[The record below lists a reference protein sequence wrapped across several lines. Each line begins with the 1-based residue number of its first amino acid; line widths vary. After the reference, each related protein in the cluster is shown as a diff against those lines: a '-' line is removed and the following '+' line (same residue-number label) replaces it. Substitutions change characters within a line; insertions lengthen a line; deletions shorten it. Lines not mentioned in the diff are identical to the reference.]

1 MRITFD
7 QELLS
12 GNEGNLVRRR
22 LDEGGFKETA
32 PSEFE
37 GIGHGLMHAAKVP
50 CRAGSWICCVTHR
63 ELSIPN
69 AALVP
74 PSALFAGNDGD
85 SSCPP
90 LTTLVAGD
98 LLMREAG
105 DAESLCERIL
115 REWDWWLNL
124 RASSREMAVAWSTP
138 PETDLL
144 LLFNRLDAGY
154 LPESFDRPLAAGR
167 AVELIGHHPVTPLA
181 AVAAGI
187 ASRGTYPGD
196 PASLITR
203 RALTSPRFW
212 SQLTAAA

>member
-12 GNEGNLVRRR
+12 GREGDLVRRS
-22 LDEGGFKETA
+22 LHEGGFMETD
-32 PSEFE
+32 PWEFQRN
-37 GIGHGLMHAAKVP
+37 GRGVMHVLTVP
-50 CRAGSWICCVTHR
+50 CNVGSWICCVTHQQ
-63 ELSIPN
+63 LSIPD

-74 PSALFAGNDGD
+74 HSALFSGSQGD
-85 SSCPP
+85 SNCPP

-98 LLMREAG
+98 LLMKEPG
-105 DAESLCERIL
+105 DVESFCERIL
-115 REWDWWLNL
+115 RDWDWWLNV
-124 RASSREMAVAWSTP
+124 RASAREMAVAWSTP
-138 PETDLL
+138 PETDIL

-181 AVAAGI
+181 AGAAGI
-187 ASRGTYPGD
+187 GNRGSLYGD

-203 RALTSPRFW
+203 RSLASPRFW
-212 SQLTAAA
+212 TQLTAVV